1 MAGGPAV
8 WESEGA
14 HHHVETVCLVTECAR
29 RPTDLRRL
37 ALHGARLDE
46 AFPFSGGPTRRAR
59 SAAATFARRRYYRSR
74 RRRFDRLGSFYSC
87 RGFHLLGRMAIG
99 YFMAH
104 APKSFWPALNQGDA
118 AILFTFVFL
127 YLAFAG
133 PGTWSL
139 DAIFRKSSASAP
151 QPDVAGLFR

>member
-1 MAGGPAV
+1 
-8 WESEGA
+8 
-14 HHHVETVCLVTECAR
+14 
-29 RPTDLRRL
+29 
-37 ALHGARLDE
+37 
-46 AFPFSGGPTRRAR
+46 
-59 SAAATFARRRYYRSR
+59 
-74 RRRFDRLGSFYSC
+74 
-87 RGFHLLGRMAIG
+87 MAIG

>member
-1 MAGGPAV
+1 MSKLSAWSPNALAALRIFAALLFMEHGLMKLFHFPAAQPGAPDPLPLLLLAAAIIEVAGG
-8 WESEGA
+8 
-14 HHHVETVCLVTECAR
+14 
-29 RPTDLRRL
+29 
-37 ALHGARLDE
+37 ALIALGLFTRVA
-46 AFPFSGGPTRRAR
+46 AFICSGE
-59 SAAATFARRRYYRSR
+59 
-74 RRRFDRLGSFYSC
+74 
-87 RGFHLLGRMAIG
+87 MAIG